1 ARAARRRRQCRL
13 DLPRSVDARIGG
25 RLLQRQQSRA
35 ADLRLRAQLQ
45 RRVGGQLPEA
55 DQRAGSQRRRPAP
68 HRPVYRDAGGSRAA
82 GSAPPRSDPA
92 AGGIGMSVLDLA
104 RPEIRAMQPYSS
116 ARMEASGGEVLLN
129 ANESAWAPVGDDGL
143 GCNRYPEPQP
153 VALVAALAALYGV
166 RREQLL
172 VGRGSDEAIDLLLRA
187 FCRAGRDA
195 ILIQPP
201 TFGMYAVLAAL
212 TPAVTLVFVCTP
224 NNPAGQAVPRAAL
237 ERLARALSDRALL
250 VVDEAYV
257 EFADDGSIADLI
269 DRYDNLAVL
278 RTLSK
283 AWALA
288 GARIGSLL
296 ANAGVVALL
305 RKIMAPYPLPLPCV
319 DAALLALSGWGQ
331 ANAREHLAVV
341 RAERTRMCEA
351 LRRLPGVREVLP
363 SQANFLAV
371 RFDDAADVYRR
382 LLAAGIVVRDVRRYP
397 NLVDALRVTIGT
409 PAENERVLAV
419 LASDRGI
426 A

>member
-1 ARAARRRRQCRL
+1 
-13 DLPRSVDARIGG
+13 
-25 RLLQRQQSRA
+25 
-35 ADLRLRAQLQ
+35 
-45 RRVGGQLPEA
+45 
-55 DQRAGSQRRRPAP
+55 
-68 HRPVYRDAGGSRAA
+68 
-82 GSAPPRSDPA
+82 
-92 AGGIGMSVLDLA
+92 MSVLDLA

-201 TFGMYAVLAAL
+201 TFGMYAVCARVQGAGIVEVPLAADFTLDVDAVLAAL

-397 NLVDALRVTIGT
+397 NLADALRITIGT

>member
-1 ARAARRRRQCRL
+1 
-13 DLPRSVDARIGG
+13 
-25 RLLQRQQSRA
+25 
-35 ADLRLRAQLQ
+35 
-45 RRVGGQLPEA
+45 
-55 DQRAGSQRRRPAP
+55 
-68 HRPVYRDAGGSRAA
+68 
-82 GSAPPRSDPA
+82 
-92 AGGIGMSVLDLA
+92 MSVLDLA

-116 ARMEASGGEVLLN
+116 ARMEASGGQLMLN

-153 VALVAALAALYGV
+153 AALVDALAALYGV

-172 VGRGSDEAIDLLLRA
+172 VGRGSDEGIDLLVRA
-187 FCRAGRDA
+187 FCRAGEDA

-201 TFGMYAVLAAL
+201 TFGMYAVCAKIQNAGVIEVALNADATLDVDAVLAAV
-212 TPAVTLVFVCTP
+212 TSAVKLVFICTP
-224 NNPAGQAVPRAAL
+224 NNPTGQLVPRASV
-237 ERLARALSDRALL
+237 ERLAQALVGRALL

-257 EFADDGSIADLI
+257 EFADAGSVADLL

-296 ANAGVVALL
+296 AHAEVIALL
-305 RKIMAPYPLPLPCV
+305 KRIMPPYPLPLPCV

-331 ANAREHLAVV
+331 ANAHEHLAVV
-341 RAERTRMCEA
+341 RAERTRMREA
-351 LRRLPGVREVLP
+351 LRRLPGARDVLP

-371 RFDDAADVYRR
+371 RFDDAGAVYQR

-397 NLVDALRVTIGT
+397 SLGDALRITIGM
-409 PAENERVLAV
+409 PEENDRVLAV
-419 LASDRGI
+419 LQEATTC